1 MVFLAILIRVRNLV
15 KKKLFIRNLLA
26 QGKSPWIAPMPLTKY
41 LSATEYKE
49 RQVVDT
55 MHLRT

>member
-1 MVFLAILIRVRNLV
+1 MYDTESADSPKNNLYEGE
-15 KKKLFIRNLLA
+15 IYRRR
-26 QGKSPWIAPMPLTKY
+26 GKSPWIVPIPLTKY
-41 LSATEYKE
+41 LSTTEHKE